1 MITIDGTK
9 RYLGTPKLTPLQ
21 LIWTVLAIF
30 FFIFMDTEV
39 FNAFSDMTKIMFY
52 AFVVTVCVLLG
63 VSLISVKKI
72 AEDMKVIYL
81 NKNLSPIQK
90 VNAYGNLALTVLGQ
104 LGLAFELLN
113 EVQFDTNEKRIEEVK
128 KELESL

>member
-1 MITIDGTK
+1 MISVEGTK
-9 RYLGTPKLTPLQ
+9 KYLGTPKLTPLQ

-30 FFIFMDTEV
+30 FFIFMDTDV
-39 FNAFSDMTKIMFY
+39 FSAFSDMTKIIIY

-63 VSLISVKKI
+63 VSLVSVKKI

-81 NKNLSPIQK
+81 NNNMTPIQK

-113 EVQFDTNEKRIEEVK
+113 EVQFDKGEEDVLEKTET
-128 KELESL
+128 